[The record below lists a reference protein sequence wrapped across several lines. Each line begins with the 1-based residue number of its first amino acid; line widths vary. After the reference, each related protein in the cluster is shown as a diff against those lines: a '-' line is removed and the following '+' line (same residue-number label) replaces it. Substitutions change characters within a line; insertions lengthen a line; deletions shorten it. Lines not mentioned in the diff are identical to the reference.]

1 MTRTRHTADTITD
14 DALDH
19 LYRQLATLHRR
30 TETAEVRAAELEKA
44 TARAEKAE
52 RAANISD
59 AVTTQTKQLLARRTE
74 TLRARAEAAEAAIN
88 RVRGTIQQL
97 CEPEPHPGHD
107 HLCPDDIQRAI
118 EDALDEQPKDQ
129 P

>member
-1 MTRTRHTADTITD
+1 MTSTRHTADTITD

-19 LYRQLATLHRR
+19 LYQ
-30 TETAEVRAAELEKA
+30 
-44 TARAEKAE
+44 RAEKAE

-74 TLRARAEAAEAAIN
+74 TLRARAEAAEAAIK
-88 RVRGTIQQL
+88 RVHAALADADWGG
-97 CEPEPHPGHD
+97 PE
-107 HLCPDDIQRAI
+107 RADVI
-118 EDALDEQPKDQ
+118 SELRAALDEQPKDQ